1 MSKCNLQKF
10 PKLCSQ
16 LPGSCFYSLAPEC
29 VLSTR
34 ESSYNMSLIVWE
46 HNKPKDPSR
55 LYTMCVYIELVC
67 SQRSCIHRKTCVSML
82 EVIRVRACE
91 PVGACVCIHVC
102 VPVHMHMCVFHVKP
116 ATEKGVLMNCLT
128 PTVQYQQL
136 AVLRVLLIPY
146 PTTSKARTFK
156 VVCKHSRMNFQRRI
170 LF

>member
-55 LYTMCVYIELVC
+55 LYTYVCLYWACMLSKELHTQKDLRFNAGGNPCPSTWACGCLRMHTCVC
-67 SQRSCIHRKTCVSML
+67 SCAHAYVCVSCQTCNREGGSDEL
-82 EVIRVRACE
+82 SDTHC
-91 PVGACVCIHVC
+91 
-102 VPVHMHMCVFHVKP
+102 
-116 ATEKGVLMNCLT
+116 
-128 PTVQYQQL
+128 
-136 AVLRVLLIPY
+136 AVS
-146 PTTSKARTFK
+146 TTSSSQSLT
-156 VVCKHSRMNFQRRI
+156 HSIPHHQQSPNV
-170 LF
+170 